1 MKDRTRRRPASERRL
16 EEEPAAV
23 HGRARAPDVRADA
36 RGILA
41 LQATAGNRAV
51 AQLLAVQR
59 DGPEAGDVPAEPTL
73 KLSPSS
79 WLAHPPG
86 EFLSLHPT
94 LPNGVPVAPGSAVD
108 PVIDWGTMGGAFAN
122 RRLVLGE
129 GDRGVITEHWRRW
142 YPAAQLL
149 YQLPLASKLF
159 DSPAAIMNTMTAKMI
174 DTSLAGDQPNPV
186 ELFNREGERFG
197 VSTHVVS
204 VPVWKF

>member
-1 MKDRTRRRPASERRL
+1 M
-16 EEEPAAV
+16 
-23 HGRARAPDVRADA
+23 GDA
-36 RGILA
+36 RSLLA

-59 DGPEAGDVPAEPTL
+59 DGPGAGDAPAPGPSL
-73 KLSPSS
+73 QLPQSS
-79 WLAHPPG
+79 WLGHQPG

-129 GDRGVITEHWRRW
+129 GGRGVITEHWRRW

-149 YQLPLASKLF
+149 YKLPLAAKLF

-186 ELFNREGERFG
+186 ELFNRDAERFG
-197 VSTHVVS
+197 VTTHVVS